1 MDLSTTYLG
10 FKLPHP
16 FIPGASP
23 VVNDLG
29 AVRALEDAGAPMLV
43 LPSLFEEQII
53 AESRATQHAHEQG
66 AESFAEA
73 TSYLPNADD
82 YRIGTDEYLEHIRRI
97 KAAVRIPVVASLNG
111 VTPGGW
117 TDYAR
122 LMEQAGADALEL
134 NLYEVAMDPNESAAQ
149 VEDRLL
155 ATVKAVRAAVKVP
168 LAVKLSPYFT
178 SFANLAKRLED
189 SGVNGLVV
197 FNRFFQPD
205 VDIENQ
211 EVRRT
216 YPSHRSEI
224 LLRLHWLAVLS
235 AQRKLSL
242 AATGGV
248 HSEVEAVKAIMC
260 GAHAVQ
266 VVSRI
271 IKSGPGAI
279 RELRLRLADWLAA
292 HEYESLSQMRGS
304 LNLSRCPDPKLYE
317 RGNYIQILQ
326 SWDLA
331 AKETF

>member
-1 MDLSTTYLG
+1 M
-10 FKLPHP
+10 
-16 FIPGASP
+16 II
-23 VVNDLG
+23 
-29 AVRALEDAGAPMLV
+29 
-43 LPSLFEEQII
+43 LPSLFEEQIT
-53 AESRATQHAHEQG
+53 AEARATAHAQNQT
-66 AESFAEA
+66 SDVSAEA
-73 TSYLPNADD
+73 TSYLPGADD
-82 YRIGTDEYLEHIRRI
+82 YRLGTDEYLEQLRRI
-97 KAAVRIPVVASLNG
+97 KAAVRVPVVASLNG

-134 NLYEVAMDPNESAAQ
+134 NLYEVSMDPDETGAQ

-155 ATVKAVRAAVKVP
+155 AIVGAVRKAVKVP
-168 LAVKLSPYFT
+168 LAVKMSPYFT
-178 SFANLAKRLED
+178 SYANLAKRIEGA
-189 SGVNGLVV
+189 GVNGLVV

-205 VDIENQ
+205 VDIENL
-211 EVRRT
+211 EVKRT
-216 YPSHRSEI
+216 YPSHRSEV

-292 HEYESLSQMRGS
+292 HEYESVSQMRGS
-304 LNLSRCPDPKLYE
+304 LNLARCPDPKLYE

>member
-43 LPSLFEEQII
+43 MPSLFEEQIV

-66 AESFAEA
+66 ADSFAEA
-73 TSYLPNADD
+73 TSYLPGVDD
-82 YRIGTDEYLEHIRRI
+82 YRVGTDEYLEQIRRI

-111 VTPGGW
+111 VSPGGW

-155 ATVKAVRAAVKVP
+155 ATVKAVRAAVRVP

-178 SFANLAKRLED
+178 AFANLAKRLED
-189 SGVNGLVV
+189 AGANGLVV

-271 IKSGPGAI
+271 IKSGPGSI

-292 HEYESLSQMRGS
+292 HEYESLTQMRGS
-304 LNLSRCPDPKLYE
+304 LNLARCPDPKLYE

>member
-16 FIPGASP
+16 FVPGASP

-29 AVRALEDAGAPMLV
+29 AVRALEDAGAPMITM
-43 LPSLFEEQII
+43 PSLFEEQIV
-53 AESRATQHAHEQG
+53 AESKATAHAHEQS
-66 AESFAEA
+66 ADLSAEA
-73 TSYLPNADD
+73 GSLLPTADD
-82 YRIGTDEYLEHIRRI
+82 YRLGTDEYLEQIRRI
-97 KAAVRIPVVASLNG
+97 KAAVRVPVVASLNG

-134 NLYEVAMDPNESAAQ
+134 NLYEVAMDPAETAAQ

-155 ATVKAVRAAVKVP
+155 AIVKAVRGSVRVP

-178 SFANLAKRLED
+178 SFANLAKRIED
-189 SGVNGLVV
+189 AGANGLVV

-235 AQRKLSL
+235 SQRKLSL

-271 IKSGPGAI
+271 IKSGPGSI

-292 HEYESLSQMRGS
+292 HEFESLSQMRGS
-304 LNLSRCPDPKLYE
+304 LNLSRCPDPTMYE
-317 RGNYIQILQ
+317 RGNYIHILQ

>member
-10 FKLPHP
+10 FKLAHP
-16 FIPGASP
+16 FVPGASP
-23 VVNDLG
+23 VANDLG
-29 AVRALEDAGAPMLV
+29 AVRALEDAGAPMIV
-43 LPSLFEEQII
+43 LPSLFEEQIA
-53 AESRATQHAHEQG
+53 AESRAAAHAFSQG
-66 AESFAEA
+66 ADSFAEA
-73 TSYLPNADD
+73 TSYLPGADD
-82 YRIGTDEYLEHIRRI
+82 YRVGSDEYLEHIRRV
-97 KAAVRIPVVASLNG
+97 KSAVRVPVVASLNG

-122 LMEQAGADALEL
+122 LCEQAGADAIEL
-134 NLYEVAMDPNESAAQ
+134 NLYEVAMDADESAAQ

-155 ATVKAVRAAVKVP
+155 AIVRGVRAAVKMP
-168 LAVKLSPYFT
+168 LAVKVSPYFT
-178 SFANLAKRLED
+178 SFAHVAKRIEEA
-189 SGVNGLVV
+189 GANGLVV

-205 VDIENQ
+205 IDIDNQ

-216 YPSHRSEI
+216 YPSHRSEV

-248 HSEVEAVKAIMC
+248 HSEIEAVKAIMC
-260 GAHAVQ
+260 GAHVVQ
-266 VVSRI
+266 VVTRV
-271 IKSGPGAI
+271 IKGGPQAI
-279 RELRLRLADWLAA
+279 RELRLRFADWLAA
-292 HEYESLSQMRGS
+292 REFESVAQMRGS
-304 LNLSRCPDPKLYE
+304 LNLARCPDPKQYE

>member
-10 FKLPHP
+10 FKLAHP
-16 FIPGASP
+16 FVPGASP

-29 AVRALEDAGAPMLV
+29 AVRALEDAGAPMIV
-43 LPSLFEEQII
+43 MPSLFEEQIT
-53 AESRATQHAHEQG
+53 AESRAADFAHAQG
-66 AESFAEA
+66 ADSFAEA
-73 TSYLPNADD
+73 TSYLPGADD
-82 YRIGTDEYLEHIRRI
+82 YRLGTDEYLEQIRRI
-97 KAAVRIPVVASLNG
+97 KAAVRVPVVASLNG

-122 LMEQAGADALEL
+122 LVEQAGADALEL
-134 NLYEVAMDPNESAAQ
+134 NLYEVAMDPEESAAQ

-155 ATVKAVRAAVKVP
+155 TIVKSVRASVKVP
-168 LAVKLSPYFT
+168 LAVKVSPYYT
-178 SFANLAKRLED
+178 SFAHLAKRIEEA
-189 SGVNGLVV
+189 GANGLVV

-205 VDIENQ
+205 IDIENQ
-211 EVRRT
+211 EVKRT

-248 HSEVEAVKAIMC
+248 HSEIEAVKAIMC
-260 GAHAVQ
+260 GANVVQ

-271 IKSGPGAI
+271 IKSGPGSI

-292 HEYESLSQMRGS
+292 HEYESVAQMRGS
-304 LNLSRCPDPKLYE
+304 MNLKRCPDPKLYE

-326 SWDLA
+326 TWDLA

>member
-43 LPSLFEEQII
+43 MPSLFEEQIV

-66 AESFAEA
+66 ADSFAEA
-73 TSYLPNADD
+73 TSYLPGADD
-82 YRIGTDEYLEHIRRI
+82 YRVGTDEYLENIRRI

-111 VTPGGW
+111 VSPGGW

-149 VEDRLL
+149 VEDRLV
-155 ATVKAVRAAVKVP
+155 ATVKAVRSAVKVP

-178 SFANLAKRLED
+178 AFANLAKRLED
-189 SGVNGLVV
+189 TGANGLVV

-205 VDIENQ
+205 VDVENQ

-216 YPSHRSEI
+216 YPSHRSEV

>member
-43 LPSLFEEQII
+43 MPSLFEEQIV

-66 AESFAEA
+66 ADSFAEA
-73 TSYLPNADD
+73 TSYLPGADD
-82 YRIGTDEYLEHIRRI
+82 YRVGTDEYLENIRRI

-111 VTPGGW
+111 VSPGGW

-149 VEDRLL
+149 VEDRLV
-155 ATVKAVRAAVKVP
+155 ATVKAVRSAVKVP
-168 LAVKLSPYFT
+168 MAVKLSPYFT
-178 SFANLAKRLED
+178 AFANLAKRLED
-189 SGVNGLVV
+189 TGANGLVV

-205 VDIENQ
+205 VDVENQ

-216 YPSHRSEI
+216 YPSHRSEV